1 MSVDRAV
8 PGSAEP
14 NQGLERQLSQR
25 QLTMMA
31 IGGAIGVGLFL
42 GSTLTIQLAG
52 PGVIITY
59 LIGAFVAM
67 LMAYAIAE
75 MAVVHPVAGAFGI
88 YAEKYVSSWAGF
100 SVRATYGFV
109 QILAIGAEV
118 TAAAIY
124 FGYWWPSV
132 APWIWVASVSLGLV
146 IINSAAVGNFGEFE
160 YWFAL
165 IKVVAII
172 AFICVGVVLIVG
184 LTPKPAVGLSNLTA
198 HGGFLP
204 HGWRGVWLA
213 LTIAISSYMG
223 LEVTA
228 VTAGEA
234 KNPEV
239 TIPRAMRT
247 VAVRLILFYVLAIAV
262 MLAISPWNETTGKDI
277 TGSPF
282 VRVFATAG
290 IPYAATLMNLVV
302 ITAALSS
309 ANTNLYLT
317 TRMLFS
323 LSRGNY
329 APAWLSVVSANGVPR
344 RALAVSTAG
353 MVVAILLAIYAPKNA
368 FQQLYG
374 TAVAGMFFVWVV
386 ILLAHLGFRGSV
398 SAERIAQLPLRV
410 PFHPYSSI
418 AGIVLL
424 LAIVGTTFWI
434 PDLKYTIP
442 AFSVFLAL
450 ITLAYGRARRAGAG
464 RGQVVP
470 D

>member
-1 MSVDRAV
+1 MA
-8 PGSAEP
+8 AEKTARSNTRP
-14 NQGLERQLSQR
+14 EEGLERQLNQR

-42 GSTLTIQLAG
+42 GSAVTIQLAG
-52 PGVIITY
+52 PGVIVTY
-59 LIGAFVAM
+59 LIGAVVAL

-75 MAVVHPVAGAFGI
+75 MAVVHPVAGAFGV
-88 YAEKYVSSWAGF
+88 YAEKYVSPWAGF

-124 FGYWWPSV
+124 FGFWWASV
-132 APWIWVASVSLGLV
+132 PQWIWVTAVSIGLV
-146 IINSAAVGNFGEFE
+146 IINAAQVGNFGEFE
-160 YWFAL
+160 FWFAL

-172 AFICVGVVLIVG
+172 AFIAVGVVLITG
-184 LTPKPAVGLSNLTA
+184 LGPAPAVGLSNLTA

-204 HGWRGVWLA
+204 RGWWGVWLA
-213 LTIAISSYMG
+213 LTLAITSYMG

-234 KNPEV
+234 RDPEV

-247 VAVRLILFYVLAIAV
+247 VAFRLILFYVLAISV
-262 MLAISPWNETTGKDI
+262 MLAISPWNQTTGKDI

-317 TRMLFS
+317 TRMLYS

-329 APAWLSVVSANGVPR
+329 APKWLGVVSANGVPR

-353 MVVAILLAIYAPKNA
+353 MVAAILLAIFAPKNA
-368 FQQLYG
+368 FLQLYG
-374 TAVAGMFFVWVV
+374 TAVAGMFFVWII
-386 ILLAHLGFRGSV
+386 ILLAHLGFRRAV
-398 SAERIAQLPLRV
+398 AAERIAQLPLRL
-410 PFHPYSSI
+410 PFHPVPTI
-418 AGIVLL
+418 AGIVVL
-424 LAIVGTTFWI
+424 LAIAATTFFI
-434 PDLKYTIP
+434 PDLRYTIP
-442 AFSVFLAL
+442 AFAPFLVVM
-450 ITLAYGRARRAGAG
+450 TVVYRRARRSAAFELTG
-464 RGQVVP
+464 
-470 D
+470 

>member
-1 MSVDRAV
+1 MSTDTPT
-8 PGSAEP
+8 PGGDGPQHS
-14 NQGLERQLSQR
+14 LERQLSQR

-52 PGVIITY
+52 PGVILSY
-59 LIGAFVAM
+59 LIGAVIAM

-75 MAVVHPVAGAFGI
+75 MAVVHPVAGAFGV

-124 FGYWWPSV
+124 FAHWWPDV
-132 APWIWVASVSLGLV
+132 PGWIWVASVSLGLV
-146 IINSAAVGNFGEFE
+146 AVNAAQVGNFGEFE
-160 YWFAL
+160 FWFAL

-184 LTPKPAVGLSNLTA
+184 LGSRPAVGLSNLTA

-204 HGWRGVWLA
+204 HGWLGVWMA
-213 LTIAISSYMG
+213 LTIVVSSYMG

-247 VAVRLILFYVLAIAV
+247 VAVRLILFYVCAITV
-262 MLAISPWNETTGKDI
+262 MLAISPWNQTTGGGV

-282 VRVFATAG
+282 VRVFASAG
-290 IPYAATLMNLVV
+290 VPYAATLMNLVV

-317 TRMLFS
+317 TRMLYS

-329 APAWLSVVSANGVPR
+329 APKWLGIVSANGVPL
-344 RALAVSTAG
+344 RALAVSTMG
-353 MVVAILLAIYAPKNA
+353 MVAAILLAIYAPKNA

-374 TAVAGMFFVWVV
+374 TAVAGMFFVWII
-386 ILLAHLGFRGSV
+386 ILVAHLGFRKAV
-398 SAERIAQLPLRV
+398 PAERIAKLPLRV
-410 PFHPYSSI
+410 PFHPVLSI
-418 AGIVLL
+418 AGIILL
-424 LAIVGTTFWI
+424 LAIVSTTYFI
-434 PDLKYTIP
+434 PDLHYTIP
-442 AFSVFLAL
+442 AFALFLVVM
-450 ITLAYGRARRAGAG
+450 TFVYWRARRSADFHAA
-464 RGQVVP
+464 Q
-470 D
+470 